1 MYLRKHRNK
10 WQCHIRYK
18 GSRIAQ
24 SFNSKVDARNWGI
37 RTMNEMQQGTYKNR
51 DRLYQMQLKDLLS
64 LYFDHAKDTYRS
76 ETTKYTIGFLCRS
89 SIGKCILARLDG
101 VKLANFKNQM
111 LLTKK
116 PSTVRKY
123 LMLISRA
130 INIGRK
136 ELGIPFDSNPV
147 EMVTLPQ
154 DPSHR
159 DRVLT
164 ASEQLDL
171 YKWCDRSNIHNMR
184 SVVEFAFETLCRRG
198 EIFNLKY
205 DDCNLVTNEAFVS
218 ETKNGKPRRI
228 GLSVR
233 AVEIIR
239 SLPRSVSG
247 AVFSV
252 RSVSAFEKAFRRVVA
267 SARIKDFHFH
277 DLRHCGAT
285 YLAEQGWSTIELMTQ
300 GGWSS
305 ADMVKEYANISAKHL
320 AKRLRR

>member
-159 DRVLT
+159 DRV
-164 ASEQLDL
+164 
-171 YKWCDRSNIHNMR
+171 
-184 SVVEFAFETLCRRG
+184 
-198 EIFNLKY
+198 
-205 DDCNLVTNEAFVS
+205 
-218 ETKNGKPRRI
+218 
-228 GLSVR
+228 
-233 AVEIIR
+233 
-239 SLPRSVSG
+239 
-247 AVFSV
+247 
-252 RSVSAFEKAFRRVVA
+252 
-267 SARIKDFHFH
+267 
-277 DLRHCGAT
+277 
-285 YLAEQGWSTIELMTQ
+285 
-300 GGWSS
+300 
-305 ADMVKEYANISAKHL
+305 
-320 AKRLRR
+320 